1 MQCTS
6 LKNNNRICVSVAG
19 YEMCAIVDSGST
31 LSTISHLMYEKI
43 KTRSNIKQFNCIRQC
58 MLADGSKLN
67 LNIIIT
73 VPLRIAKVTFRVNL
87 YVLENEHINMI
98 IGCDILQKLQA
109 VIDYNKHQ
117 FIVYR
122 TVEDSKTIASLG
134 VLSYIDS
141 DKVFPT
147 VRDVKLNPRVEKIHL
162 ADTETTEEQKQR
174 LIRLMNKYE
183 LCFANNLN
191 ELGRTNI
198 MEYDIETVPGIEPIR
213 LNPYKCAYKHR
224 EIIYEEIANLRNA
237 DLIRPARRSRWGFP
251 TVLVNKPH
259 SNKMRMC
266 SDVRILND
274 KTILQPYPMLNINF
288 LLADIGR
295 RKCKYFSVIDLS
307 DSYRQIPLSKRS
319 QEIATMSTIVGDFSP
334 TTCIFGLK
342 NLPFVFTKLM
352 DQIFYSIRGIYMD
365 FYIDDLVLFDPTFDL
380 HIQHIEEVLKRLRNA
395 NLTAK
400 PVKTFLCKKTVQF
413 LGFTISKQGIA
424 TTDENIE
431 KIKKFPIPVKQ
442 KDVRAFLGISNF
454 YKRHIFQYGQ
464 IAQPLYELTKKLE
477 GPFKWTKE
485 ANSAFEILKNKL
497 TTAPILAFPD
507 IDSKEP
513 LIVTV
518 DTSSIGIGYVL
529 SQRQRSDHTWKLI
542 ERPICYGSTN
552 LKGTQ
557 TKMGSTDLETWSTIY
572 FNYRS

>member
-1 MQCTS
+1 
-6 LKNNNRICVSVAG
+6 
-19 YEMCAIVDSGST
+19 
-31 LSTISHLMYEKI
+31 
-43 KTRSNIKQFNCIRQC
+43 
-58 MLADGSKLN
+58 
-67 LNIIIT
+67 
-73 VPLRIAKVTFRVNL
+73 
-87 YVLENEHINMI
+87 
-98 IGCDILQKLQA
+98 
-109 VIDYNKHQ
+109 
-117 FIVYR
+117 
-122 TVEDSKTIASLG
+122 
-134 VLSYIDS
+134 
-141 DKVFPT
+141 
-147 VRDVKLNPRVEKIHL
+147 
-162 ADTETTEEQKQR
+162 
-174 LIRLMNKYE
+174 
-183 LCFANNLN
+183 
-191 ELGRTNI
+191 
-198 MEYDIETVPGIEPIR
+198 
-213 LNPYKCAYKHR
+213 
-224 EIIYEEIANLRNA
+224 
-237 DLIRPARRSRWGFP
+237 
-251 TVLVNKPH
+251 
-259 SNKMRMC
+259 MRMC

-400 PVKTFLCKKTVQF
+400 PMKTFLCKKTVQF

-518 DTSSIGIGYVL
+518 DTSSIVIGYVL
-529 SQRQRSDHTWKLI
+529 SQRQRSDHTGKLI

-557 TKMGSTDLETWSTIY
+557 TKMGSTDLELTGVNKLDCWLRGVRFTLITDHKSLTYLIKKRMDEMKPAMARKIIFLQQY
-572 FNYRS
+572 DFDIIHKHGVDIPHVDTLSRLVLDSNIDNQEDIEPVINNISVLSESDRPMDVGDLALGNIDYSAVRQFQKMDIFF